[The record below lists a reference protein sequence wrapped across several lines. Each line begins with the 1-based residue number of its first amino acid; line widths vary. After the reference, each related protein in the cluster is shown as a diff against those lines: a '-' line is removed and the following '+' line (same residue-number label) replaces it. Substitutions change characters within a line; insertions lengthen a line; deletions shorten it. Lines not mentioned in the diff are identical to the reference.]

1 MNNKLFFDFIS
12 VVEKVLHLIILGMVI
27 FLCFEEVM
35 SAVNGGGV
43 RVESVLMLFI
53 YLEIMQMVNIFF
65 STGKI
70 PIRYPLYLSLIH
82 I

>member
-12 VVEKVLHLIILGMVI
+12 FVEKVLHLIILGMVI

-35 SAVNGGGV
+35 SAVSGEGI

-65 STGKI
+65 
-70 PIRYPLYLSLIH
+70 PLEKFQ
-82 I
+82 